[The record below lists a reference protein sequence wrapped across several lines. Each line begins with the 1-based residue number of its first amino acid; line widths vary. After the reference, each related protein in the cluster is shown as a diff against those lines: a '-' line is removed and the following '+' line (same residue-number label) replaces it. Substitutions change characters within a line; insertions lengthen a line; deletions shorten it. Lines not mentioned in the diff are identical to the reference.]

1 MKRSTLVVGAFAAA
15 TLISACGRAPGTA
28 AAPSAT
34 NPAPTYEA
42 PASPTAT
49 TAPRHLPGTAVRIT
63 VNGAELKQGA
73 TAQVDGETP
82 ESIVITFPVAMDR
95 ASVERWLPRSASI
108 SWADDRTVNLRV
120 PASENNLAF
129 KAPESV
135 SADGLT
141 VVDLFF
147 VVLTLPPSIVVS
159 TYSVDE
165 LLAGARSP
173 REPAVRVSAVD
184 TLSFSPDGRKVLMYQ
199 TASRPTGHAPR
210 IFDLRSHA
218 TVTLPVPPEASG
230 PLILGGWAGNDRVVL
245 VGDAVWV
252 GAADGSA
259 VRKVADLRALGAPQT
274 VAVSPLGSSLA
285 LGWSENLVIVGL
297 GSGSIRMIADH
308 HDQCPN
314 QSGARLAWS
323 NDDVRLAAVECDPS
337 APKAQA
343 RIVDVASGR
352 TVRTLDGADLGVTSL
367 LTGDFALARES
378 GEQGEGSRRLF
389 VIFSF
394 DGIEKARYLGHAP
407 TLSPDGRYL
416 LDGTCCAG
424 EGFVLTDLRAP
435 DPSQPAIAGRATW
448 LADGRVLVFQG
459 TAGVR

>member
-1 MKRSTLVVGAFAAA
+1 M
-15 TLISACGRAPGTA
+15 
-28 AAPSAT
+28 
-34 NPAPTYEA
+34 
-42 PASPTAT
+42 
-49 TAPRHLPGTAVRIT
+49 T

-82 ESIVITFPVAMDR
+82 ALIVITFPVAMDR

-108 SWADDRTVNLRV
+108 SWADDRTVNLSI

-135 SADGLT
+135 SADGST

-147 VVLTLPPSIVVS
+147 VSLTLPPSIVVS

-184 TLSFSPDGRKVLMYQ
+184 DRRFSPDGRKVLMYQ
-199 TASRPTGHAPR
+199 TANRPTGHPPR
-210 IFDLRSHA
+210 IFDLRSHS
-218 TVTLPVPPEASG
+218 TVTLPVPQEASG
-230 PLILGGWAGNDRVVL
+230 PLLFGDWSGNDRVVL
-245 VGDAVWV
+245 VGEAVWV

-259 VRKVADLRALGAPQT
+259 MRKVADLRELGTPQT
-274 VAVSPLGSSLA
+274 VAVSPLGSSVA
-285 LGWSENLVIVGL
+285 LGWSDKLVIVGL
-297 GSGSIRMIADH
+297 GSGSMQTIAGH
-308 HDQCPN
+308 HDQCANP
-314 QSGARLAWS
+314 SGPRLAWS
-323 NDDVRLAAVECDPS
+323 NDDARLAAVECDAS
-337 APKAQA
+337 APTPRV

-352 TVRTLDGADLGVTSL
+352 TVRTLEGGDLGVTSL
-367 LTGDFALARES
+367 LTGDVAIPRES
-378 GEQGEGSRRLF
+378 GEQGAGSRRLF
-389 VIFSF
+389 VVFSF
-394 DGIEKARYLGHAP
+394 DGIEKARYLGQAP

-435 DPSQPAIAGRATW
+435 DPSQPAIAGRAMW
-448 LADGRVLVFQG
+448 LADGRVLVFRG